1 MNKIFCAITVILIV
15 LIVSTPGFSLNDSKI
30 VGMVVDKKT
39 GTPIQGASL
48 TLFFRIQLDSN
59 FNREEIKTTQ
69 TDLNG
74 KFSFEAPW
82 SGFYFIKCQKETYV
96 PFLPQYYYKY
106 VKDELIS
113 KKAGVFRVGEGEIK
127 HLRIELEKGGIL
139 KGVFKIKETGKTAPQ
154 QFSAFIYK
162 KSPFDESFV
171 SENDYSIASV
181 YSDDKGYFELANL
194 ETGDDYYLRI
204 ILGDGYPYQRIR
216 NIRVS
221 KGNIT
226 DISTTFDFTST
237 AGLKGN
243 IVIKGNPPNT
253 GWLDLA
259 SNFKDQFGYTVISRY
274 ILEDNTGNYCFKA
287 LQPGKYY
294 LQVSCFDQD
303 GEQFSREFEVQ
314 VTEGIQKQ
322 LNISDQ

>member
-1 MNKIFCAITVILIV
+1 MKKTICVILF
-15 LIVSTPGFSLNDSKI
+15 LLAFTSFFCPLFSRIESRIK
-30 VGMVVDKKT
+30 GEVVDKDT
-39 GTPIQGASL
+39 GKPIMGASV
-48 TLFFRIQLDSN
+48 TLFFRIRLNDN
-59 FNREEIKTTQ
+59 FNREEIKTIE
-69 TDLNG
+69 TDARG
-74 KFSFEAPW
+74 GFSFDAPW
-82 SGFYFIKCQKETYV
+82 SGFYFIKCHKKAYV
-96 PFLPQYYYKY
+96 PFLPQHYYKY

-139 KGVFKIKETGKTAPQ
+139 KGVFKIKEAGKTAPHK
-154 QFSAFIYK
+154 FSAFIYK
-162 KSPFDESFV
+162 ESPCDESFV
-171 SENDYSIASV
+171 SGNDYSIASV
-181 YSDDKGYFELANL
+181 YSDDKGYFELGNL

-259 SNFKDQFGYTVISRY
+259 SDFKDQFGYTVISRY
-274 ILEDNTGNYCFKA
+274 ILEDNTGNYCFKS
-287 LQPGKYY
+287 LPPGKYY
-294 LQVSCFDQD
+294 LQVSCFDQE
-303 GEQFSREFEVQ
+303 GELFSREFELQ
-314 VTEGIQKQ
+314 VLEGIIKQ
-322 LNISDQ
+322 LDISDK